1 MTTTDFPMMANE
13 DIVRTITG
21 TQCEVS
27 DKSLRELYNMS
38 ETELMQIKG
47 IGKKTAKKIL
57 AAFELGKRLVE
68 EKTYRN
74 DIGSSLAIYNRMLPI
89 LSNLEHE
96 ESWVIIMNQ
105 NFKELATVRISVGS
119 LTETLFD
126 VREVMRQVVVNRGTI
141 LAVIH
146 NHPSGNPIPSKG
158 DDQITFKIEK
168 ACELMKIFFMDH
180 VILGDGCFY
189 SYHDKGRL

>member
-1 MTTTDFPMMANE
+1 M
-13 DIVRTITG
+13 
-21 TQCEVS
+21 
-27 DKSLRELYNMS
+27 
-38 ETELMQIKG
+38 
-47 IGKKTAKKIL
+47 
-57 AAFELGKRLVE
+57 
-68 EKTYRN
+68 
-74 DIGSSLAIYNRMLPI
+74 
-89 LSNLEHE
+89 
-96 ESWVIIMNQ
+96 
-105 NFKELATVRISVGS
+105 RISVGS